1 MSGIIWAVLSGL
13 SFGLFQTF
21 NRKASLRKSVFYQT
35 FYLMLISTFVV
46 VMATLAIEDINQIV
60 LLISWQSIFYFAVAG
75 MIHFVIGW
83 TLFAVS
89 QKVVGASRTSA
100 LLGTAPLFATL
111 IGYLI
116 FNEILSFLT
125 LTGIT
130 LIMIGIYLVA
140 K

>member
-21 NRKASLRKSVFYQT
+21 NRKASIRKSVFYQT

-46 VMATLAIEDINQIV
+46 VMATLAIEDINQLV

>member
-1 MSGIIWAVLSGL
+1 
-13 SFGLFQTF
+13 
-21 NRKASLRKSVFYQT
+21 
-35 FYLMLISTFVV
+35 
-46 VMATLAIEDINQIV
+46 MATLAIEDINQLV
-60 LLISWQSIFYFAVAG
+60 LLISWQSVFYFAVAG

-116 FNEILSFLT
+116 FSEFLSFIT

>member
-1 MSGIIWAVLSGL
+1 MSGIIWAILSGL

-21 NRKASLRKSVFYQT
+21 NRKASIRKSVFYQT

-46 VMATLAIEDINQIV
+46 VMATLAIEDINQLV

>member
-1 MSGIIWAVLSGL
+1 MSGIIWAILSGL

-21 NRKASLRKSVFYQT
+21 NRKSSLRKSVFYQT
-35 FYLMLISTFVV
+35 FYLMLISTIVV
-46 VMATLAIEDINQIV
+46 VIVTLAIEDISQLV
-60 LLISWQSIFYFAVAG
+60 LLISWQSIFYFSVAG

-116 FNEILSFLT
+116 FSEILSFLT

>member
-46 VMATLAIEDINQIV
+46 VMATLAIEDINQLV